1 MSLRGKSVRRVPS
14 PHPLRE
20 GAERIEIY
28 LKAPRHPANHNS
40 DAWDSGDEAK
50 TLDCNILKRLS
61 LPTEALAA
69 ALCKTMKYCSSVR
82 HGHPRC
88 EDEQQGRT
96 AVGLVESMDNAG
108 SLMDCLKKSNPYI
121 TLIKNTLGSSRPLR
135 LRIYVLVR

>member
-69 ALCKTMKYCSSVR
+69 ALCKTMKYCVFLV
-82 HGHPRC
+82 PRFVT
-88 EDEQQGRT
+88 DTRVARTSNKGEQQW
-96 AVGLVESMDNAG
+96 D
-108 SLMDCLKKSNPYI
+108 SLKAWIMLAA
-121 TLIKNTLGSSRPLR
+121 
-135 LRIYVLVR
+135 

>member
-69 ALCKTMKYCSSVR
+69 ALCKTMKYCVF
-82 HGHPRC
+82 
-88 EDEQQGRT
+88 
-96 AVGLVESMDNAG
+96 
-108 SLMDCLKKSNPYI
+108 
-121 TLIKNTLGSSRPLR
+121 LGSSRTPALR
-135 LRIYVLVR
+135 GRATRENSSGTR